1 MNSTKAPAKN
11 EPVVPAVWSR
21 AWVLLVAFVAI
32 ALATSFMVAGAS
44 WPLVLT
50 TLPSQLLLLIAWV
63 VACFGIGRAI
73 LQFVQSEHTT
83 YQVVSAIALGM
94 GVISIAMLLVGLGG
108 GLNRVVAIAIIA
120 VAVALALWQL
130 RGVRNFGSLSISP
143 AAWVVLILAPFLGIA
158 MTGALVP
165 PGLLW
170 GDEPNGYDVV
180 EYHLE
185 VPREWYEAK
194 RITPLEHNVFS
205 YFPFNVEM
213 QYLLAMELEGGPW
226 AGMYLAQ
233 LMHLAMVALGV
244 AAVYGVVKEVSG
256 DEKSAVASAVIAGG
270 VPWMSWLAPVAY
282 NEGGVILFSALAVG
296 WMLRALKDPAK
307 PQAACVAGAL
317 AGFACG
323 VKLTAVPVVIIA
335 LPVALLVAKWSMRSL
350 RQSIIFVIMSIV
362 VFSPWLI
369 RNVAWAHN
377 PVFPE
382 GMSVFGKTHFS
393 DDQAERWT
401 RAHSP
406 TEAQRSLPARFA
418 AFGSQII
425 ADPSYTWVF
434 LPLVMAAS
442 IIGWRRVEVRIL
454 ALLIFFHAIFW
465 IFFTHL
471 QGRFFI
477 LLVPW
482 GAMLIAIALEEKW
495 RIVSVASGVVIAC
508 IGAIVVIQKIDE
520 SENRF
525 NFFGLTDFTPLTPLR
540 DEKPTPDQQV
550 VLIGEGSAFFYQLP
564 AKQLHY
570 RTVFDVNVKAGESVI
585 DAWREGAPSGPGT
598 IDVINPSELIRFSKT
613 YWKIPAPP
621 PEVAAHEQPYL
632 VRH

>member
-1 MNSTKAPAKN
+1 MNPTKAPAKS
-11 EPVVPAVWSR
+11 EPAATSVWSR
-21 AWVLLVAFVAI
+21 ALVLLVAFVVI

-50 TLPSQLLLLIAWV
+50 ALPSQLLLLVVWL

-73 LQFVQSEHTT
+73 LQFVHREHTT
-83 YQVVSAIALGM
+83 FQIVSEIALGM
-94 GVISIAMLLVGLGG
+94 GIVSTAMLLLGLGG
-108 GLNRVVAIAIIA
+108 ALNRVIAIAIIA
-120 VAVALALWQL
+120 VGVLLAIWHL
-130 RGVRNFGSLSISP
+130 RDVRDVGSWTVS
-143 AAWVVLILAPFLGIA
+143 AATWLLLILAPFLGMA

-165 PGLLW
+165 PGFLW

-194 RITPLEHNVFS
+194 RITPLEYNVFS

-233 LMHLAMVALGV
+233 LMHVAMMTLGV

-256 DEKSAVASAVIAGG
+256 NETSAVASAVIAGG
-270 VPWMSWLAPVAY
+270 TPWMSWLAPVAY
-282 NEGGVILFSALAVG
+282 NEGGVVMFGALAVG
-296 WMLRALKDPAK
+296 WMLTSIRIPTKL
-307 PQAACVAGAL
+307 QTAGI
-317 AGFACG
+317 AGVFAGLACG
-323 VKLTAVPVVIIA
+323 VKLTAVPVVAIA
-335 LPVALLVAKWSMRSL
+335 LPAALLAAKWSMRNL
-350 RQSIIFVIMSIV
+350 RQSIMFVILAVV

-382 GMSVFGKTHFS
+382 GMSVFGTAHFS

-406 TEAQRSLPARFA
+406 TEAQRSIGARFS
-418 AFGSQII
+418 AFGSQVA
-425 ADPSYTWVF
+425 ADPSYGWVL
-434 LPLVMAAS
+434 LPLVIVAS
-442 IIGWRRVEVRIL
+442 IIGWVRVEVRIL
-454 ALLIFFHAIFW
+454 ALLILFHAVFW

-482 GAMLIAIALEEKW
+482 GAMLVGIAFESKW
-495 RIVSVASGVVIAC
+495 RIVSSLSGVVIAC
-508 IGAIVVIQKIDE
+508 IGGSVVIQKIDE
-520 SENRF
+520 LQNRF
-525 NFFGLTDFTPLTPLR
+525 NYFGLTDFTLLTPLR
-540 DEKPTPDQQV
+540 DEKPTPDEHV
-550 VLIGEGSAFFYQLP
+550 VLIGDGSAFSYQLP

-570 RTVFDVNVKAGESVI
+570 RTVFDVNVKPGESVI
-585 DAWREGAPSGPGT
+585 DAWRDGAPSGPGT

-621 PEVAAHEQPYL
+621 PEVAAHEQPYV